1 MIDLLLIREIFT
13 DISTIGRLLLNGKFF
28 CYTLEDKYRGREKKV
43 YGETCIPEG
52 VYKVTLVES
61 PKRGYIVPLLHD
73 VRDFTA
79 IEIHIGNYPKDTL
92 GCILVGLSK
101 GVNQI
106 HSSTAAFRAL
116 MAEIGDTKEFSISV
130 ICDVGMLP
138 VEGV

>member
-13 DISTIGRLLLNGKFF
+13 DISTIGRLFLNGKFF
-28 CYTLEDKYRGREKKV
+28 CFTLEDKYRGRGKKV

-52 VYKVTLVES
+52 VYWVTFIES

-73 VRDFTA
+73 VRDFTD

-101 GVNQI
+101 GINQI
-106 HSSTAAFRAL
+106 HSSTTAFTRL
-116 MAEIGDTKEFSISV
+116 MAAIGGAKEISISV
-130 ICDVGMLP
+130 ICDVAMLP
-138 VEGV
+138 AEGV